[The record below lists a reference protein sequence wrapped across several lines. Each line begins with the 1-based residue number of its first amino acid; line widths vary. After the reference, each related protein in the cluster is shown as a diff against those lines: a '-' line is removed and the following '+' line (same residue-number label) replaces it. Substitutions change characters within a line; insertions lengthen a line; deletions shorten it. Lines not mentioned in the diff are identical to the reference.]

1 MPPHF
6 KKGVNLERMDKFEA
20 IRVKGMGLDLFTRTF
35 LIIDNIEK
43 CYIDDILDLLEFDY
57 WKVGDQYQGKDCKGL
72 GLEFIKIK
80 KKDEGRFLNEALEML
95 ERKLEFFDREEYEK
109 LEDATRSVVNEM
121 LGEEG

>member
-1 MPPHF
+1 
-6 KKGVNLERMDKFEA
+6 
-20 IRVKGMGLDLFTRTF
+20 MGLDLFTRTF

-121 LGEEG
+121 LEEEG

>member
-1 MPPHF
+1 
-6 KKGVNLERMDKFEA
+6 MDKFEA
-20 IRVKGMGLDLFTRTF
+20 IRVKGLGLDLFTRTF

-57 WKVGDQYQGKDCKGL
+57 WKIGDQYQGKDCKGL

-109 LEDATRSVVNEM
+109 LEDATRSVLNEV

>member
-20 IRVKGMGLDLFTRTF
+20 VRVKGLGLDLFTRTF
-35 LIIDNIEK
+35 LIIDNI
-43 CYIDDILDLLEFDY
+43 IDNILDLLEFDY
-57 WKVGDQYQGKDCKGL
+57 WKIGDQYQGKDCKRL
-72 GLEFIKIK
+72 GLEFIKIRK
-80 KKDEGRFLNEALEML
+80 RDEERFLNEALEML

-109 LEDATRSVVNEM
+109 LEDATRSVVNKM